1 MVGQDGLM
9 VETGGTERSR
19 RRRLPLVTLVCLGA
33 TLGALVA
40 LGFLGG
46 SVPAGL
52 LIAAPPALGLLG
64 SVAALL
70 DRRLDREDRRDW
82 AIGSALSGFVGV
94 VALYIVATLVE
105 AIDWTVNGPPA
116 WL

>member
-1 MVGQDGLM
+1 MVGTEGR
-9 VETGGTERSR
+9 GGRA
-19 RRRLPLVTLVCLGA
+19 RRRLPIVTLVRLGA
-33 TLGALVA
+33 TFGALVA
-40 LGFLGG
+40 LGFLAQ
-46 SVPAGL
+46 SVPAEL

-105 AIDWTVNGPPA
+105 AVDWTVNGPPA

>member
-1 MVGQDGLM
+1 M
-9 VETGGTERSR
+9 VETGGRSGR
-19 RRRLPLVTLVCLGA
+19 ARRRLPIVTLVCLGA

-52 LIAAPPALGLLG
+52 LLGAPPALGLLG

-70 DRRLDREDRRDW
+70 DRRLDREDRSDW

-94 VALYIVATLVE
+94 VALYVVVTLVE
-105 AIDWTVNGPPA
+105 AVDWTVNGPPA

>member
-9 VETGGTERSR
+9 VETGRRSGR
-19 RRRLPLVTLVCLGA
+19 ARRRLPIVTLVCLGA

-40 LGFLGG
+40 LGFLAQ

-52 LIAAPPALGLLG
+52 LLGAPPALGLLG

-94 VALYIVATLVE
+94 VALYVVVTLVE
-105 AIDWTVNGPPA
+105 AVDWTVNGPPA